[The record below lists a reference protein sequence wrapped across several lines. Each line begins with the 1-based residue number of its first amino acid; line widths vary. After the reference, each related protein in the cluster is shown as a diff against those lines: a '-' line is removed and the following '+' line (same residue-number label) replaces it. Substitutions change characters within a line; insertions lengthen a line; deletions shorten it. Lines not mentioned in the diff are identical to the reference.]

1 MSKITKLFGAVAVG
15 TLTTVLSLQT
25 ATADDYRVGLIT
37 PPPHK
42 WTVTANEVAAEVK
55 DKTGDSVNMLIFPSG
70 QLGNEAA
77 MLQQLQTGA
86 LDFAFL
92 TLGEFANRDDNY
104 GIFLAPY
111 IVKDVAGA
119 RTLLKGSTATE
130 LLDGVSKFGVVGL
143 GYGMAGMRQIVMRDK
158 VETVADLAGKK
169 VRTIPFK
176 PELDFWTKIG
186 ATPTPMPLPALYDA
200 FANGQVDG
208 MQIDFEGTWN
218 TKYYDHA
225 GAIVESNHMMFPM
238 IAVASARRWAAM
250 SEDDRAVVTE
260 VVKRHLDELVH
271 SYAAIDADYL
281 AKLKTTSVPVVT
293 IDRNFFGSAIDD
305 WYAEWRE
312 RAPMLKKLEAE
323 AAGL

>member
-1 MSKITKLFGAVAVG
+1 MSKIGKLLGAVAVS
-15 TLTTVLSLQT
+15 TLTTVLSLQ
-25 ATADDYRVGLIT
+25 AASADDYRVGLIT

-55 DKTGDSVNMLIFPSG
+55 DKTGGSVNMLIFPSG

-119 RTLLKGSTATE
+119 RTLLKGATATE
-130 LLDGVSKFGVVGL
+130 LLDGVNKFGLVGL

-218 TKYYDHA
+218 TKYYEHA
-225 GAIVESNHMMFPM
+225 GAIVESGHMMFPM

-250 SEDDRAVVTE
+250 SEGDRAAVAE

-293 IDRNFFGSAIDD
+293 IDRSFFGSAIDD

>member
-1 MSKITKLFGAVAVG
+1 MSKIGKLFGAVAVG
-15 TLTTVLSLQT
+15 TLTTVLSLQA

-55 DKTGDSVNMLIFPSG
+55 DKTGGSINMLIFPSG

-119 RTLLKGSTATE
+119 RTLLKGTTATE

-218 TKYYDHA
+218 TKYYEHA
-225 GAIVESNHMMFPM
+225 GAIVESGHMMFPM

-250 SEDDRAVVTE
+250 SEEDRATVTD

-293 IDRNFFGSAIDD
+293 IDRSFFGSAIDD

-312 RAPMLKKLEAE
+312 RAPMLKKLEEE